1 MGDDEEGRPVVER
14 VPDADAAAAAF
25 RNLAD
30 AEESRVP
37 TYARIC
43 RIIAERPELHGL
55 LLEAPTGQRLP
66 VLLLAAIH
74 DVVLRDPSIELAPW
88 YPSVSGEPPS
98 DEDPTQALLT
108 VVGLHRHRIVGLVR
122 TRRVQTN
129 EVNRCVGWQLSLGEL
144 CAEDDRPLA
153 LIELGASAGLNLRF
167 DDYSIRLDA
176 SSPDDSSPDDAA
188 GDAAVQV
195 GPADST
201 VQLGTHLRTG
211 AWAEVSRPLPPV
223 VHRVGLDLHPL
234 DVTDLDDA
242 RWLAACTWPEQRER
256 FERLTAAIGLAS
268 TDPPPV
274 VAGDMVGDVAAL
286 VEGAPAG
293 SHVAVLASWALTYV
307 ERARR
312 SELFDVLTEAG
323 GRVRAGGGR
332 LTLSVLDAGRV
343 LPWVEP
349 PPIAED
355 ADADHRHA
363 SLLSVTEFTD
373 AGGQARP
380 IAWAQAHL
388 AWSERLG

>member
-1 MGDDEEGRPVVER
+1 MGADEEGRPVVER
-14 VPDADAAAAAF
+14 VPDAAAAADAF

-30 AEESRVP
+30 AEGSRIP

-74 DVVLRDPSIELAPW
+74 DVVLRDPSEALACW
-88 YPSVSGEPPS
+88 YPSVTGEPPS
-98 DEDPTQALLT
+98 DDDPTQALLAL
-108 VVGLHRHRIVGLVR
+108 VEEHHHRIVGLLR

-153 LIELGASAGLNLRF
+153 LIELGASAGLNLRL
-167 DDYSIRLDA
+167 DDYSIRLA
-176 SSPDDSSPDDAA
+176 ASSPDDAA
-188 GDAAVQV
+188 ESVAQV
-195 GPADST
+195 GPTDSA
-201 VQLGTHLRTG
+201 VRLGTHLRTG

-234 DVTDLDDA
+234 DVTDPDDA

-256 FERLTAAIGLAS
+256 FERLTAAIGLAA
-268 TDPPPV
+268 TAPPRV
-274 VAGDMVGDVAAL
+274 VSGDMVDDVAAL
-286 VEGAPAG
+286 VEGAPNGA
-293 SHVAVLASWALTYV
+293 HVAVLASWALTYI
-307 ERARR
+307 E
-312 SELFDVLTEAG
+312 
-323 GRVRAGGGR
+323 RVRRIELVDALAEAAERVRSRGGR
-332 LTLSVLDAGRV
+332 LTLSTLDAGHV
-343 LPWVEP
+343 LPWLLP
-349 PPIAED
+349 PAIPED

-363 SLLSVTEFTD
+363 SLLSVTEFVD
-373 AGGQARP
+373 GGVQARP

-388 AWSERLG
+388 VWAERLS

>member
-1 MGDDEEGRPVVER
+1 MVER
-14 VPDADAAAAAF
+14 VPDAAAAAAAF

-30 AEESRVP
+30 AEGARIP

-43 RIIAERPELHGL
+43 RIIAERPELHEL

-74 DVVLRDPSIELAPW
+74 DVVLRDPGSELAPW
-88 YPSVSGEPPS
+88 YPSVTGEPPS
-98 DEDPTQALLT
+98 DENPAQALLA
-108 VVGLHRHRIVGLVR
+108 VVEQHRHRIVGLLR

-144 CAEDDRPLA
+144 CAADDRPLA
-153 LIELGASAGLNLRF
+153 LIELGASAGLNLRL
-167 DDYSIRLDA
+167 DDYSIRLDM
-176 SSPDDSSPDDAA
+176 SSPDDAD
-188 GDAAVQV
+188 DAAAADAGAADNGALV
-195 GPADST
+195 GPVDST
-201 VQLGTHLRTG
+201 VRLGTHLRTG
-211 AWAEVSRPLPPV
+211 PWAEVARPLPPV

-234 DVTDLDDA
+234 DVTDPDDA

-256 FERLTAAIGLAS
+256 FERLTAAVGLAAS
-268 TDPPPV
+268 DPPPV
-274 VAGDMVGDVAAL
+274 VAGDMVDDVAAL

-293 SHVAVLASWALTYV
+293 AHVAVLASWALTYV

-312 SELFDVLTEAG
+312 SELLEVLIDAS
-323 GRVRAGGGR
+323 GRVRDRGGR
-332 LTLSVLDAGRV
+332 LTLSVLDAGHV

-363 SLLSVTEFTD
+363 SLLSVTDVTD
-373 AGGQARP
+373 DGIKARP
-380 IAWAQAHL
+380 LAWAQAHL
-388 AWSERLG
+388 AWVERLR